1 MEGARVGR
9 SRNRAGGHAS
19 DRDRSTDDGT
29 SMSTTIVARAS
40 PAGVAGRRRQGL
52 RAALPLWMIG
62 PSLLMAFLVIG
73 FPVFDLVRTA
83 LHDVNRFGQLRDF
96 VGLAHFAGLFADA
109 LFWESL
115 WRTLIWTVGVV
126 LGTIAISVP
135 VAMILNEDFI
145 GRGLARVIVMLPWAI
160 SLTMTA
166 IVWRWTLNG
175 QAGMLNATL
184 FNLGLLDQPVEWL
197 ATADTAFPMEIA
209 IGILVSIPFTTTVF
223 LGGLSSVPE
232 DVYEAARI
240 DGASGSQ
247 RFRFITL
254 PLLRPFINIAL
265 VLNIIYVFNSFPIIW
280 VLTQGGPANSTD
292 ILVTYLYKLAF
303 RFGRLGEASAVSLV
317 MFAVLLAF
325 TIVYAVMLMRGER
338 TER

>member
-1 MEGARVGR
+1 MSDVGAIAA
-9 SRNRAGGHAS
+9 RAG
-19 DRDRSTDDGT
+19 
-29 SMSTTIVARAS
+29 
-40 PAGVAGRRRQGL
+40 PL
-52 RAALPLWMIG
+52 RAESALGQALRQAAPFWLIA
-62 PSLLMAFLVIG
+62 PSLLLALFIIG
-73 FPVFDLVRTA
+73 YPVFDLIRTA
-83 LHDVNRFGQLRDF
+83 THEVNRFGQLRDF
-96 VGLAHFAGLFADA
+96 IGIGHFASLFADPV
-109 LFWESL
+109 FRESL

-135 VAMILNEDFI
+135 VALILNEDFA

-184 FNLGLLDQPVEWL
+184 FQLGAIERPIEWL
-197 ATADTAFPMEIA
+197 ATAQTAFPMEIA

-223 LGGLSSVPE
+223 LGGLSSMPE
-232 DVYEAARI
+232 DIYEAARI
-240 DGASGSQ
+240 DGASSWQ
-247 RFRFITL
+247 RFRYLTL

-317 MFAVLLAF
+317 MFAALLAF
-325 TIVYAVMLMRGER
+325 TIVYALMLMRGER
-338 TER
+338 PER

>member
-1 MEGARVGR
+1 VSDVGALAAR
-9 SRNRAGGHAS
+9 SGPLRSESTLAHAF
-19 DRDRSTDDGT
+19 R
-29 SMSTTIVARAS
+29 
-40 PAGVAGRRRQGL
+40 
-52 RAALPLWMIG
+52 RAAPFWLIA
-62 PSLLMAFLVIG
+62 PSLLLALFVIG
-73 FPVFDLVRTA
+73 YPVFDLVRTA
-83 LHDVNRFGQLRDF
+83 SHEVNRFGQLRDF
-96 VGLAHFAGLFADA
+96 IGLAHFAGLFADA

-115 WRTLIWTVGVV
+115 WRTLIWTGGVV
-126 LGTIAISVP
+126 LGTIAIAVP
-135 VAMILNEDFI
+135 VAMILNEDFA

-184 FNLGLLDQPVEWL
+184 FQLGVIDRPIEWL
-197 ATADTAFPMEIA
+197 ATAQTAFPMQIA

-232 DVYEAARI
+232 DIYEAARI
-240 DGASGSQ
+240 DGATGWQ
-247 RFRFITL
+247 RFRFLTL

-317 MFAVLLAF
+317 MFGALLAF
-325 TIVYAVMLMRGER
+325 TVVYALMLMRGER

>member
-1 MEGARVGR
+1 MARAGAVPAGAGASPLGADLARRARATAPFWMIAPSLALAFFIIGYPLYDLLNTSLHEVNRVG
-9 SRNRAGGHAS
+9 
-19 DRDRSTDDGT
+19 
-29 SMSTTIVARAS
+29 
-40 PAGVAGRRRQGL
+40 
-52 RAALPLWMIG
+52 
-62 PSLLMAFLVIG
+62 
-73 FPVFDLVRTA
+73 
-83 LHDVNRFGQLRDF
+83 QLKDF
-96 VGLAHFAGLFADA
+96 AGLAHFRELARDP
-109 LFWESL
+109 LFWGSF
-115 WRTLIWTVGVV
+115 WRTLVWTVGVV
-126 LGTIAISVP
+126 GGTILISVP
-135 VAMILNEDFI
+135 VALILNDDFA
-145 GRGLARVIVMLPWAI
+145 GRGVARVIVMLPWAI

-184 FNLGLLDQPVEWL
+184 FQLGVIDRPIEWL

-232 DVYEAARI
+232 DIYEAARI
-240 DGASGSQ
+240 DGATGWQ
-247 RFRFITL
+247 RFRYLTL
-254 PLLRPFINIAL
+254 PLLRPFVNIAL

-317 MFAVLLAF
+317 MFGALLAF
-325 TIVYAVMLMRGER
+325 TVVYALLLMRGER

>member
-1 MEGARVGR
+1 VSDAGAIAAR
-9 SRNRAGGHAS
+9 SGPLRS
-19 DRDRSTDDGT
+19 DSRL
-29 SMSTTIVARAS
+29 ALAF
-40 PAGVAGRRRQGL
+40 RRT
-52 RAALPLWMIG
+52 APLWLIA
-62 PSLLMAFLVIG
+62 PSLLLALFIIG
-73 FPVFDLVRTA
+73 YPVFDLIRTA
-83 LHDVNRFGQLRDF
+83 THEVNRFGQLRDF
-96 VGLAHFAGLFADA
+96 IGLTHFASLFADP

-115 WRTLIWTVGVV
+115 WRTLIWTAGVV

-135 VAMILNEDFI
+135 VAMILNEDFA

-184 FNLGLLDQPVEWL
+184 FQLGAIEQPIEWL
-197 ATADTAFPMEIA
+197 ATAETAFPMQIA

-232 DVYEAARI
+232 DIYEAARI
-240 DGASGSQ
+240 DGATGWQ
-247 RFRFITL
+247 RFRHLTL

-317 MFAVLLAF
+317 MFGALLAF
-325 TIVYAVMLMRGER
+325 TVVYALMLMRGER

>member
-1 MEGARVGR
+1 VSEAATLAARSGPLR
-9 SRNRAGGHAS
+9 SDSALAHA
-19 DRDRSTDDGT
+19 
-29 SMSTTIVARAS
+29 V
-40 PAGVAGRRRQGL
+40 RQ
-52 RAALPLWMIG
+52 AAPIWLIA
-62 PSLLMAFLVIG
+62 PSLLLALFIIG
-73 FPVFDLVRTA
+73 YPVFDLVRTA
-83 LHDVNRFGQLRDF
+83 SYEVNRFGQLRDF
-96 VGLAHFAGLFADA
+96 IGLAHFAGLFADQ

-115 WRTLIWTVGVV
+115 WRTLIWTGGVV

-135 VAMILNEDFI
+135 VAMILNEDFA

-184 FNLGLLDQPVEWL
+184 FQLGVIDRPIEWL

-232 DVYEAARI
+232 DIYEAARI
-240 DGASGSQ
+240 DGATGWQ
-247 RFRFITL
+247 RFRYLTL

-317 MFAVLLAF
+317 MFGALLAF
-325 TIVYAVMLMRGER
+325 TVIYAIMLMRGES